1 MTQITHGGMVG
12 GLNDLQFD
20 RRAFALIR
28 VICVICGKM
37 LYRHR

>member
-1 MTQITHGGMVG
+1 M
-12 GLNDLQFD
+12 GLAATPIVASTGPS
-20 RRAFALIR
+20 AFIRLIR